1 MARPHRP
8 ARTVPTRRPRTAPSH
23 RPLPPAE
30 AVPEWAGTGEAQ
42 LRPPT
47 PAPTP
52 APPPPKRPARSDPA
66 PRRPTSRPA
75 HVPAAR
81 ESRQRRPRRALRR
94 AVVLVAVLA
103 GLLAIGAA
111 ITPWEAGRPL
121 RITSSA
127 AHLLVGLRSVQ
138 SDQARF
144 AHLIAGVSP
153 DQTSLP
159 ALQATST
166 SLESLG
172 ATLAKASLPALLVPA
187 ATAIQAE
194 VTDAE
199 KVVGYL
205 ADAAQSG
212 ILPSAEYDPA
222 LAALS
227 RAEQDA
233 LAAVQAA
240 AAEVAP

>member
-1 MARPHRP
+1 M
-8 ARTVPTRRPRTAPSH
+8 
-23 RPLPPAE
+23 
-30 AVPEWAGTGEAQ
+30 
-42 LRPPT
+42 
-47 PAPTP
+47 
-52 APPPPKRPARSDPA
+52 
-66 PRRPTSRPA
+66 
-75 HVPAAR
+75 
-81 ESRQRRPRRALRR
+81 
-94 AVVLVAVLA
+94 
-103 GLLAIGAA
+103 
-111 ITPWEAGRPL
+111 
-121 RITSSA
+121 
-127 AHLLVGLRSVQ
+127 Q

>member
-8 ARTVPTRRPRTAPSH
+8 ARTVPTRRPRAALSH
-23 RPLPPAE
+23 RPPPPAE
-30 AVPEWAGTGEAQ
+30 TAPEWVGAGEAP

-52 APPPPKRPARSDPA
+52 PPPPKRPARSRPA
-66 PRRPTSRPA
+66 PRLPTPRPA
-75 HVPAAR
+75 HVPVAR
-81 ESRQRRPRRALRR
+81 EPRQRRPRRALRR
-94 AVVLVAVLA
+94 AAVLVAVLA

-233 LAAVQAA
+233 LAAVREAT
-240 AAEVAP
+240 AEVAP